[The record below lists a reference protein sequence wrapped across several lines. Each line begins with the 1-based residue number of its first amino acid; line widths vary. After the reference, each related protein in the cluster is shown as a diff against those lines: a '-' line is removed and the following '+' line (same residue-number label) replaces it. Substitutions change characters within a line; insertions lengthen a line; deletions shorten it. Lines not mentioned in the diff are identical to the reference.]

1 MTEATKIWSIRL
13 ESKGREEAKKYLS
26 RESIESI
33 LRQIR
38 RGEIAV
44 SRKGVEI
51 KRVYTEPENVYTP
64 EESVYTD
71 CDNCPYINDL
81 DMSKFEEVCDYKGI
95 DRQKAREEA
104 KKELRPLKDMA
115 KDIKAVEDEIERL
128 MTVATKMTPN
138 YDVSPISGTPRNKI
152 EDAIEKIEDYRGR
165 LSKLLLRN
173 LDKKDKCLR
182 KVERIEPQ
190 SLQKILIYYYF
201 QDMTMEKTAE
211 AIDKSYQWTYEMF
224 KTALDKYSEI
234 S

>member
-13 ESKGREEAKKYLS
+13 ESKDREEAKKYLS

-51 KRVYTEPENVYTP
+51 KRVYTESENVYTP

-95 DRQKAREEA
+95 DRQKA
-104 KKELRPLKDMA
+104 
-115 KDIKAVEDEIERL
+115 
-128 MTVATKMTPN
+128 
-138 YDVSPISGTPRNKI
+138 
-152 EDAIEKIEDYRGR
+152 
-165 LSKLLLRN
+165 
-173 LDKKDKCLR
+173 LDKCVQMLWR
-182 KVERIEPQ
+182 
-190 SLQKILIYYYF
+190 
-201 QDMTMEKTAE
+201 
-211 AIDKSYQWTYEMF
+211 
-224 KTALDKYSEI
+224 
-234 S
+234 